1 MLFRMLE
8 MDQCALVL
16 ASSASDLETSL
27 RKHIAARAVEPPKK
41 TAVRPPVSTCT
52 VSAPGKILSE
62 RDVATLRGLFSS
74 LKELAAATPQG
85 KALLRDMLDQETA
98 SDILDF
104 WEDEY
109 LTV

>member
-1 MLFRMLE
+1 MLDT
-8 MDQCALVL
+8 DQGSPIL
-16 ASSASDLETSL
+16 ASSVADLEASL
-27 RKHIAARAVEPPKK
+27 RKHIAARAVAPSNK
-41 TAVRPPVSTCT
+41 TNARPLIPTCI

-62 RDVATLRGLFSS
+62 QNVATLRGLFSS
-74 LKELAAATPQG
+74 LKELAAATPQR
-85 KALLRDMLDQETA
+85 KALLRNILDEETA